1 MKKILKIFIRD
12 LKNIIHIKAA
22 FIIIGGLCL
31 IPSLYAWINIKA
43 CWNPYVNTENL
54 PVAVVNQDEGAS
66 IKGKFVNVGNQI
78 VDQLKKNHDIGWT
91 FVDEWQGNYKLNEGK
106 FYALIEIPS
115 DFTKDLSTL
124 TTNDPQ
130 KPNIIYKANEKANA
144 IATKITDVAK
154 DKLVQEIKSNFVD
167 TVNEESLSVLK
178 SLGEK
183 LESNKPKI
191 IELKDALSST
201 YANLEKI
208 ESYLNDT
215 NKHTNKLKDYLNNTK
230 ENLPKITQ
238 QINSLQSVVNSSK
251 NLISITQNSVN
262 NLSQDLNNNMSSL
275 NDLNTRIQDEIN
287 NLKILNNSLSNE
299 NMQKNIELLKKLIS
313 PTESV
318 IDKTINNLKKLNN
331 IKNTNNIKIMINSLQ
346 ELKSI
351 LNLENNKLNSIE
363 TLIKNGNAKEKVN
376 EQFNYLSDFS
386 NSFNNKLNLINNTF
400 TYDVTN
406 VLNSVSNS
414 LISNSDNINNIL
426 ESINVIVP
434 QLSSISTFGISTSD
448 VVLTQAKHIST
459 EINKFEKDL
468 QDLID
473 KTKILT
479 NENIEKIISILNKNS
494 KDISSFISSP
504 INVKTEELYNAQIF
518 GVALMP
524 FYTVL
529 AIWVGALLSTSILTT
544 ECEELKGE
552 TTNLTQKHFGKMM
565 TFMFISLI
573 QSLII
578 TTGDIFIFKVPQSI
592 FLMYLFTVVSS
603 IIFTTIIFTLVSLF
617 GNVGKAIAIVIMVFQ
632 IAGSGGIYPI
642 QTNPKIFEVLQ
653 PFWPFTYAIDGF
665 REAIAG
671 PSIESI
677 KYDLIMLSIFF
688 VIYLSLVILKKPFH
702 KVTEFMYEKFKES
715 GL

>member
-201 YANLEKI
+201 YTNLEKI

-363 TLIKNGNAKEKVN
+363 TLIKNGNAKKKVN